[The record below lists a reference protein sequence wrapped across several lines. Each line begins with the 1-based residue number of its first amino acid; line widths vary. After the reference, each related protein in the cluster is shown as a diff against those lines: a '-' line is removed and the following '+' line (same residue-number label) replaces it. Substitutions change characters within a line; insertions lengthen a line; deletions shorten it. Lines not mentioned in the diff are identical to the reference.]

1 MTKAPALSHEASQL
15 RTRLGKGAR
24 FDAEGAPA
32 LPLRLARHGMAY
44 FSRQLN
50 ELSDEALLGPS
61 RIAGWN
67 RAQVVAHVC
76 IEARAQALGLAA
88 LRGQALDE
96 EFDWDPD
103 IDLTATLPPRALRH
117 LFDHAHVHVNVEW
130 RDLATADWANMV
142 TLPTAE
148 RLAARGLPGRQAR
161 LLWWGAVALNAS
173 AAEGEIP
180 AGVTPPEGP
189 LAALGQLHKPNRTKG
204 SAA

>member
-1 MTKAPALSHEASQL
+1 MAD
-15 RTRLGKGAR
+15 
-24 FDAEGAPA
+24 DA
-32 LPLRLARHGMAY
+32 H
-44 FSRQLN
+44 
-50 ELSDEALLGPS
+50 
-61 RIAGWN
+61 
-67 RAQVVAHVC
+67 
-76 IEARAQALGLAA
+76 ARAFSCHEDGEHRRSARAGLIVEEHRVELGLAA
-88 LRGQALDE
+88 LRGQTLDE
-96 EFDWDPD
+96 AFDWDPD

-180 AGVTPPEGP
+180 AGVTPP
-189 LAALGQLHKPNRTKG
+189 ALGQLHKPNRTKG